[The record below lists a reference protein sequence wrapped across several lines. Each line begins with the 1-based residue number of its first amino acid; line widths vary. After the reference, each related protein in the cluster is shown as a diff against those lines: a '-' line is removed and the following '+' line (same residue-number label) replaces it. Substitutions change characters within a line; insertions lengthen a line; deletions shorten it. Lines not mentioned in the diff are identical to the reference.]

1 MEDKTMGAL
10 PTTKYRLENICK
22 MTTSLEVKNDEG
34 SMNKNFNM
42 KCSLN
47 GVLLNIIGKFHRGL
61 L

>member
-1 MEDKTMGAL
+1 MGAL